1 MVWSLQLPANDYYP
15 LGHIT
20 DGIVQ
25 YMSSDMSPLPSCYP
39 QQLADLIKQL
49 LDPNPATRLD
59 ISSALRTLG
68 KLHRELGCQEQSENG
83 SSEDIT
89 REFIRVCE
97 ERDLAQVD

>member
-1 MVWSLQLPANDYYP
+1 
-15 LGHIT
+15 
-20 DGIVQ
+20 
-25 YMSSDMSPLPSCYP
+25 MSSDMSPLLSCYP

-68 KLHRELGCQEQSENG
+68 KSRRELGCQEQSENG

-89 REFIRVCE
+89 REFTRVCE